1 MVSTLFVVTDAKC
14 CLDLQQ
20 RSFPCVSIAINGI
33 AAKLG
38 KYPDA
43 VKMAAFEKSVEKFV
57 AEELP
62 KFVKFAEV
70 ES

>member
-1 MVSTLFVVTDAKC
+1 MSILFVVTDAKC
-14 CLDLQQ
+14 CLDVHQG
-20 RSFPCVSIAINGI
+20 SFPCVSIAINGV

-57 AEELP
+57 AEELL

>member
-1 MVSTLFVVTDAKC
+1 MSMLFVVTDAKC
-14 CLDLQQ
+14 CLSVHQG
-20 RSFPCVSIAINGI
+20 SFPSVAIAINGV

-38 KYPDA
+38 KCPDA

>member
-1 MVSTLFVVTDAKC
+1 MLFVVTDAKC
-14 CLDLQQ
+14 CLDVQQ
-20 RSFPCVSIAINGI
+20 GCFPYVSIAINGV

-43 VKMAAFEKSVEKFV
+43 VKMSAFEKSVEAFV
-57 AEELP
+57 RQELP

>member
-1 MVSTLFVVTDAKC
+1 MLFVVTDAKC
-14 CLDLQQ
+14 CLDVRQG
-20 RSFPCVSIAINGI
+20 SFPCVSIAINGV

-57 AEELP
+57 SQELP
-62 KFVKFAEV
+62 KFVQFEEV

>member
-1 MVSTLFVVTDAKC
+1 MSILFVVTDAKC
-14 CLDLQQ
+14 CLGVHQG
-20 RSFPCVSIAINGI
+20 SFPCVSIAINGV
-33 AAKLG
+33 AAKFG

>member
-1 MVSTLFVVTDAKC
+1 MSMLFVVTDSKC
-14 CLDLQQ
+14 CLDVHQG
-20 RSFPCVSIAINGI
+20 SFPCVSIAINGV
-33 AAKLG
+33 ATKLG
-38 KYPDA
+38 KCPDA
-43 VKMAAFEKSVEKFV
+43 VKMAAFEESVEKFV

>member
-1 MVSTLFVVTDAKC
+1 MSMLFVVTDAKC
-14 CLDLQQ
+14 CLAVHQG
-20 RSFPCVSIAINGI
+20 SFPCVSIAINGV

-38 KYPDA
+38 KCPDA